1 MTLNSAFTVAQK
13 LQVLQVCIPPRHTPI
28 LGQDSATA
36 ITLIK
41 GNGASRSAAGFIMRR
56 ASGAGVSA
64 ADDSGIAVS
73 PARGRQG
80 SLSVPNVP
88 KEAIP
93 LTRDVKKFV
102 KRATHLRSL
111 EWIGRGAVG
120 VWDIPRSDSGKEGKI
135 TFKPINEV
143 SSDQEPLTAVD
154 QPLLDGSEA
163 ASRGAPLLRRTRGT
177 TASSYTS
184 MSSLAS
190 FAESSS
196 SNATPGGSIFRDG
209 FAVLSNSPTSSKAN
223 FKIPEMPV
231 TPIARGFA
239 FGTNRKS
246 RSKSMPQD
254 VDVEQTPTRTRTGK
268 SNSISIPSNA
278 RQDEKNVIRVIHGG
292 G

>member
-1 MTLNSAFTVAQK
+1 MTLNSVFSVAQK
-13 LQVLQVCIPPRHTPI
+13 LQVLQVCIPPRHTPL

-56 ASGAGVSA
+56 ASNAGISS

-102 KRATHLRSL
+102 KRASHLRSL

-120 VWDIPRSDSGKEGKI
+120 VWDLPRSDGGKEGKI
-135 TFKPINEV
+135 TFRPINEIL
-143 SSDQEPLTAVD
+143 SDQKPLTAVD
-154 QPLLDGSEA
+154 QLLPDGSEA
-163 ASRGAPLLRRTRGT
+163 APRGAPLLRRTRGT

-184 MSSLAS
+184 MSSLVS

-196 SNATPGGSIFRDG
+196 SNTTPGGSIFRDG
-209 FAVLSNSPTSSKAN
+209 FAVLSNSPTSSKTN
-223 FKIPEMPV
+223 FEVPEMPV

-254 VDVEQTPTRTRTGK
+254 VDVDQTPTRTRTGK
-268 SNSISIPSNA
+268 SNSISISSSA